1 MLCNLSGLVIALMK
15 NLDEEEVGSFTL
27 VTINELR
34 SVKSLLGTSG
44 EFFRFMTD
52 LPKPGHLYIVQTLLE

>member
-1 MLCNLSGLVIALMK
+1 MLCNLRGLVIALMK
-15 NLDEEEVGSFTL
+15 NLDDEEEESFTL

-44 EFFRFMTD
+44 EFLRFMTMIGKTE
-52 LPKPGHLYIVQTLLE
+52 L